1 MPSIL
6 KIFIDKARNLKYN
19 KVTNECESY
28 VEIKWGV
35 LLPNRTLAR
44 CGVNPEFGH
53 SYSIES
59 SSEPNIENDPVRIDV
74 VDKTSSVLIGGF
86 YIDLTPL
93 LSSDKSE
100 LSGWF
105 PIIDY
110 KKGLRGNHYTQVNL
124 EQHSG

>member
-6 KIFIDKARNLKYN
+6 KIHIDKARNLRYN
-19 KVTNECESY
+19 KVTNGGESY
-28 VEIKWGV
+28 VEIRWGV
-35 LLPNRTLAR
+35 LQPNRTEHGI
-44 CGVNPEFGH
+44 GVNPQFNH

-74 VDKTSSVLIGGF
+74 VERTSSMLIGGF

-93 LSSDKSE
+93 LSSDKCE

-105 PIIDY
+105 PIIDS
-110 KKGLRGNHYTQVNL
+110 KKGLRGIGYTKAN
-124 EQHSG
+124 